1 MQTKKDAVYYSEK
14 LTISYKSGA
23 KFPAR
28 TYVYEGQAVPSIKI
42 GRFGN
47 VVIGERIGGMD
58 GMYVATYLTPVGGAL
73 KYLGGVEVSMTNGKF
88 VSASIKQNNWS
99 ENIGDSERKRLL
111 VNASSHA
118 DNFLATEGANAI
130 DDVLLF
136 FAVPDL
142 MAGASERNHDF
153 ARDYSKMIVEKIDSS
168 LGNMI
173 RRRFVGRNQSLC
185 DEEQFDIFSCS
196 VGEKIAS
203 VCLTNDSEG
212 EQTEYRY
219 GTSDRLDLKLVQ
231 SSRGK
236 SDIND
241 GKISFLNKNFEY
253 VVLNKGEALD
263 ASVLVKKDGELLVKK
278 QCLRRGIEPMLFP
291 VR

>member
-1 MQTKKDAVYYSEK
+1 MNIEIKPSDIRVSYKKCVVAILITLWTIFTSMPIFANDMEGRTYAGDRFLITTLVQKKKDVGYHSQK

-73 KYLGGVEVSMTNGKF
+73 NYLGGVEVSMANGKF
-88 VSASIKQNNWS
+88 VSASIKQNNWN
-99 ENIGDSERKRLL
+99 ENIGNSEREKLL
-111 VNASSHA
+111 ANASSHA
-118 DNFLATEGANAI
+118 DDFFETEGASAI

-142 MAGASERNHDF
+142 MAGALERNHDF

-173 RRRFVGRNQSLC
+173 RRRFVGRNQSL
-185 DEEQFDIFSCS
+185 
-196 VGEKIAS
+196 
-203 VCLTNDSEG
+203 
-212 EQTEYRY
+212 
-219 GTSDRLDLKLVQ
+219 
-231 SSRGK
+231 
-236 SDIND
+236 
-241 GKISFLNKNFEY
+241 
-253 VVLNKGEALD
+253 
-263 ASVLVKKDGELLVKK
+263 
-278 QCLRRGIEPMLFP
+278 
-291 VR
+291 